1 VRVRDHGA
9 KKLIARVKKGS
20 PQLKV
25 GILGDQAAA
34 AHKDADGATVGE
46 VGEAHEF
53 GLGNVP
59 ERSFIRAYVDENK
72 ARLAEMTRRAGVAV
86 AQGKLTAE
94 QAMNLIGFQVVGE
107 IQQRMARGIAPALS
121 ANYLPRKLAKYPGA
135 TLPLIAS
142 GQLRSA
148 ITHVTVPAGKGARP

>member
-1 VRVRDHGA
+1 VVVRDRGA

-72 ARLAEMTRRAGVAV
+72 ARLAELTKRVATAV
-86 AQGKLTAE
+86 AQGKMSAE
-94 QAMNLIGFQVVGE
+94 QGMNLLGFQVVGE
-107 IQQRMARGIAPALS
+107 IQQRMARGIPPALS
-121 ANYLPRKLAKYPGA
+121 ANYLPRKLRKYPGA
-135 TLPLIAS
+135 SLPLIAS

-148 ITHVTVPAGKGARP
+148 ITHVVAPAGQK